1 MANPIPSLILP
12 FVIDITAPAR
22 VGPLAQP
29 RSPAN
34 ARRANIKVPPFFI
47 PEEAILK
54 VPGQKIPTEKPAKPQ
69 ARRVIVE
76 FGTKMIIE

>member
-1 MANPIPSLILP
+1 MANPIPNRIFP
-12 FVIDITAPAR
+12 FVKDMTAPAS

-34 ARRANIKVPPFFI
+34 ASRANIKVPPFLI
-47 PEEAILK
+47 PDEAILK

-69 ARRVIVE
+69 ARSVIVGS
-76 FGTKMIIE
+76 GTKMMIE